1 VVALQIYNHL
11 KESLQTPEKVLN
23 DYVKARSSTLGAEEV
38 TKYFSLKETKQIS
51 YFSAALLAA
60 RMGQSIQ
67 NYKAEEVSINETNA
81 ILNVNIRY
89 SSRGVLYDKLRE
101 IPFIKENG
109 DWKIDISPMHIVGV
123 THKSVPI
130 NYRALIK
137 PICYFELHP

>member
-1 VVALQIYNHL
+1 MVALQIYNHL

-109 DWKIDISPMHIVGV
+109 DWKIDISPMHI
-123 THKSVPI
+123 
-130 NYRALIK
+130 
-137 PICYFELHP
+137 